1 MTDNLEQAVA
11 RGHRAQA
18 LLSDELLVSAFE
30 GLRADYLKFWEAT
43 TARDTDARE
52 RLWQAVQI
60 LGKVR
65 THLENVVANGT
76 LAEHEVRALAR
87 GTYPAPTAVA

>member
-1 MTDNLEQAVA
+1 MTDKLELAAA
-11 RGHRAQA
+11 RGQRAKA
-18 LLSDELLVSAFE
+18 LLEDELLAGAFE

-52 RLWQAVQI
+52 RLWQAMQI

-65 THLENVVANGT
+65 THLENIVANGT
-76 LAEHEVRALAR
+76 MAEHEIRALAR
-87 GTYPAPTAVA
+87 GTYPAPQAVV